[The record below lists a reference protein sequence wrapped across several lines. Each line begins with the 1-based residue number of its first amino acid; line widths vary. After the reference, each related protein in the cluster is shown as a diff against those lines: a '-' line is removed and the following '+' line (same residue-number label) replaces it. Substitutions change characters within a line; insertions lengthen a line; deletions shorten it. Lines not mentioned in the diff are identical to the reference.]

1 MSRTTNRAVLAERD
15 AGDLF
20 TVRVKAVAVLV
31 KAVAVLLKT
40 VVPLAS
46 VLYVVLR

>member
-1 MSRTTNRAVLAERD
+1 
-15 AGDLF
+15 
-20 TVRVKAVAVLV
+20 VRVKAVVVLV
-31 KAVAVLLKT
+31 RALAVPLKT